1 MNIKNLELRFIKARK
16 FKKKIITTNHYRC
29 RQILNAKEKDKIPQR
44 KAHAKITRME
54 LMEKLSA
61 SNNFKVKCMKFI
73 IITRIELNF
82 QHFIISLFLK
92 EKKHKF
98 QNRERK
104 TERLVDSDFKEQKF
118 ENPEN
123 KTELVEASFGNYFDF
138 EPEIVERKFQL
149 PVR

>member
-1 MNIKNLELRFIKARK
+1 MSSHIKRK
-16 FKKKIITTNHYRC
+16 R
-29 RQILNAKEKDKIPQR
+29 RKDKIPQR
-44 KAHAKITRME
+44 KAHAKITRIE

-61 SNNFKVKCMKFI
+61 SNDFKIKCMKFI

-82 QHFIISLFLK
+82 QHFLISLFLK
-92 EKKHKF
+92 EKHKF

-123 KTELVEASFGNYFDF
+123 KTELVEASFRKYFDF
-138 EPEIVERKFQL
+138 EPEIVERKFHL